1 MNRLSYLRIR
11 NVRPG
16 EHFLRIPWFFGRL
29 IMVVVGLSL
38 MSSIGVAAD
47 FCTQTA
53 KAAFKACQHEVK
65 DDFWISMGNC
75 NNLSDPNIRA
85 GCEALA
91 VAVLGEDL
99 QLCREQWEARLEVCK
114 LLGEARYDPQIDPSN
129 FVDPT
134 QIGNTVLPNSYF
146 PLIMGTTRTYSGG
159 GQITTV
165 SVTKLTKTIL
175 GVTCV
180 VVRDIVQENGQ
191 TIEDTEDWF
200 AQDVQGNV
208 WYFGEISQ
216 EFNNGELVSLEG
228 SWKAGIDGAKP
239 GIIMMSFPQVGNV
252 YRQEFALGGA
262 EDLAQVLSLT
272 GSTTGP
278 VASCN
283 GNCLVTKDFTPIE
296 PNAEENKYY
305 APGIGLIL
313 EIDLETGERMELI
326 DIKTNP

>member
-1 MNRLSYLRIR
+1 
-11 NVRPG
+11 
-16 EHFLRIPWFFGRL
+16 
-29 IMVVVGLSL
+29 MVVVGLSL
-38 MSSIGVAAD
+38 VSSIGVAAD

-53 KAAFKACQHEVK
+53 KAAFKACRHEVK
-65 DDFWISMGNC
+65 SDFWISLGSC
-75 NNLSDPNIRA
+75 DNLSDPNLRA

-91 VAVLGEDL
+91 IVVLGEDQ
-99 QLCREQWEARLEVCK
+99 QLCKAQLEARLEVCE
-114 LLGEARYDPQIDPSN
+114 LLGEARYDPQIDPGN

-134 QIGNTVLPNSYF
+134 QIGNTISPNPYF
-146 PLIMGTTRTYSGG
+146 PLIMGTTWTYKGG
-159 GQITTV
+159 GQINTV
-165 SVTKLTKTIL
+165 SVTRLTKTIL

-200 AQDVQGNV
+200 AQDVQGNI

-228 SWKAGIDGAKP
+228 SWKAGVDSAKP
-239 GIIMMSFPQVGNV
+239 GIIMLSSPQVGNV
-252 YRQEFALGGA
+252 YRQEFKLGEA

-283 GNCLVTKDFTPIE
+283 GNCLVTKEFTPIE
-296 PNAEENKYY
+296 PDAEENKYY
-305 APGIGLIL
+305 APGVGLIL
-313 EIDLETGERMELI
+313 VIDLETGERVELT
-326 DIKTNP
+326 DIKKISNRQGFKSIINVKN

>member
-1 MNRLSYLRIR
+1 MTPPLYLKIR
-11 NVRPG
+11 NIKPYKHFPG
-16 EHFLRIPWFFGRL
+16 IRGFSDRL
-29 IMVVVGLSL
+29 VMLIVGLYFVG
-38 MSSIGVAAD
+38 SIAVAAD

-53 KAAFKACQHEVK
+53 NAAFKACQHEVK

-75 NNLSDPNIRA
+75 NNLSDPNVRA

-99 QLCREQWEARLEVCK
+99 QLCREQLEARLEVCD
-114 LLGEARYDPQIDPSN
+114 LLGEARYDPQIAPSN

-134 QIGNTVLPNSYF
+134 QIGSTVSPNPYF
-146 PLIMGTTRTYSGG
+146 PLIMGATRTYNSG

-165 SVTKLTKTIL
+165 SVTKSTKTIL

-228 SWKAGIDGAKP
+228 SWKAGVDGAKP
-239 GIIMMSFPQVGNV
+239 GIVMKSFLQIGNV
-252 YRQEFALGGA
+252 YRQEFALGRA

-272 GSTTGP
+272 ESAAVP
-278 VASCN
+278 AASCN
-283 GNCLVTKDFTPIE
+283 GNCLVIRDFTPIE
-296 PNAEENKYY
+296 PDAEENKYY

-313 EIDLETGERMELI
+313 EIDLETGERVELI